1 MMLQRYEG
9 SRKEERMGGG
19 KEERTENEERQ
30 GGRKKERAG
39 RERGGTLG
47 GWKGDRKR
55 MSKGII

>member
-1 MMLQRYEG
+1 
-9 SRKEERMGGG
+9 MGGG